1 MRAMVIESY
10 GGPERLVPRDIPTP
24 VPAAGDVRIRVK
36 AFGVNRAETYMR
48 KGQWP
53 EISEISGI
61 EGVGEIDEDPSG
73 TLRRG
78 QTVAAIM
85 GGMGRTR
92 FGSYAEYTCVPR
104 GNVFALET
112 TLSWS
117 DLAAIPESYATAWT
131 SISDILRIGPG
142 QVVLIRAA
150 SSALGQAAVNIAH
163 AAGATILATTRDP
176 NRFPHLQDL
185 GAATVLAENGTVHEA
200 VRNLYPAGID
210 GVLDLVG
217 NRVLRDSLR
226 AVKRGG
232 QVCQAGFLG
241 GPEPVDAF
249 NPFLDIPSG
258 ARMTF
263 FGSFVYGTPD
273 FPTSD
278 VPMQTIVERVE
289 NGTYRAKPARVF
301 PFDRLPDAH
310 RLMES
315 NQANGKIVVVL
326 PS

>member
-10 GGPERLVPRDIPTP
+10 GGPEKLVPRDLPTP
-24 VPAAGDVRIRVK
+24 VPADGDVRIKVK

-53 EISEISGI
+53 EISEVSGI
-61 EGVGEIDEDPSG
+61 ECVGQVDEDPSG

-92 FGSYAEYTCVPR
+92 HGSYAEYTCVPR
-104 GNVFALET
+104 GNVFALRT
-112 TLSWS
+112 TLAWP

-131 SISDILRIGPG
+131 CVNDILRISTGH
-142 QVVLIRAA
+142 VLLVRGAT
-150 SSALGQAAVNIAH
+150 SALGQAAVNIAQ
-163 AAGATILATTRDP
+163 AAGAVVLATTRNP
-176 NRFPHLQDL
+176 NRFSQLQDL
-185 GAATVLAENGTVHEA
+185 GAAKVLIENGS
-200 VRNLYPAGID
+200 VREEVRELHPSGID

-217 NRVLRDSLR
+217 NRVLRDSLQV
-226 AVKRGG
+226 VKRGG

-241 GPEPVDAF
+241 GAEPVEGF
-249 NPFLDIPSG
+249 NPIFDIPSG
-258 ARMTF
+258 VGLTF
-263 FGSFVYGTPD
+263 FGSFVYGTPG
-273 FPTSD
+273 FPASD
-278 VPMQTIVERVE
+278 VPMQMIVERVE
-289 NGTYRAKPARVF
+289 KGTYRAKPAQVF

-315 NQANGKIVVVL
+315 NQANGKLVVVV
-326 PS
+326 